1 MKNAPSAITTTGLI
15 LGFLALTACGG
26 GGMVEDDSPA
36 GQAFAYRHSIMTLA
50 ASKMATIGGM
60 AREEIPLDETV
71 FVKATQDLAALAGM
85 SLDGFEMNQEI
96 AAGSRALPE
105 IWSNWNDFQQKNSD
119 FVQATQGLADAAT
132 RGGFETAQGLVQGT
146 AGTCGGCHRT
156 YRQRTE

>member
-1 MKNAPSAITTTGLI
+1 MNRVSNAITAMGMI
-15 LGFLALTACGG
+15 AGFLALTACGG

-36 GQAFAYRHSIMTLA
+36 GQAFAYRHAVMTLA

-60 AREEIPLDETV
+60 AREEMPLDEAV
-71 FVKATQDLAALAGM
+71 FVQSTKDLAALAGM
-85 SLDGFEMNQEI
+85 NLHGFEMNQEI

-119 FVQATQGLADAAT
+119 FVQATQGLADAAE
-132 RGGFETAQGLVQGT
+132 RGGFATAQGLVQGT

-156 YRQRTE
+156 YRQRTD